1 VTWSTKLCVNT
12 CKETG
17 GWGRGGTQDTKLQ
30 NQLPL
35 FENTFFFNG
44 NKSNRSMV
52 LNAKRQSR
60 LQFDAHCGVHS
71 RRRVGQGSWFRRIAV
86 KTPNLTVNFLTI
98 PKCSTHA
105 TPPRHL
111 RCCCFVVV
119 PLLLFVF
126 VDDGCSWSC
135 CLLLLLLLL
144 LQLLSAVVTP
154 WIYIVQ
160 WSNPQVTTKT
170 FYFSQ
175 RSGVLYMFRPT
186 WPPSENT
193 HKMYEIAGRELSA

>member
-1 VTWSTKLCVNT
+1 
-12 CKETG
+12 
-17 GWGRGGTQDTKLQ
+17 
-30 NQLPL
+30 
-35 FENTFFFNG
+35 
-44 NKSNRSMV
+44 M

-71 RRRVGQGSWFRRIAV
+71 RHRVGQGSWFRRTAV
-86 KTPNLTVNFLTI
+86 KTPNLTLNFLTI

-105 TPPRHL
+105 TPPRHR

-119 PLLLFVF
+119 LLLVFVF

-135 CLLLLLLLL
+135 CLLLLLLLLL

-170 FYFSQ
+170 FIFPKDLVCCTCFGQ
-175 RSGVLYMFRPT
+175 RGHPQK
-186 WPPSENT
+186 T
-193 HKMYEIAGRELSA
+193 HTRYTK